1 MIGKGF
7 RSLPI
12 IFANYNFT
20 LSALVGFLI
29 KVKVVGIEGILAQ
42 GFCGNPVSIRAC
54 LSLGQ

>member
-20 LSALVGFLI
+20 LSNVQILHRLPSESVIDFHKTYKDLS
-29 KVKVVGIEGILAQ
+29 KNHFHSVQSVIE
-42 GFCGNPVSIRAC
+42 
-54 LSLGQ
+54 

>member
-20 LSALVGFLI
+20 LSKLNEVPFQLNLL
-29 KVKVVGIEGILAQ
+29 KE
-42 GFCGNPVSIRAC
+42 
-54 LSLGQ
+54 